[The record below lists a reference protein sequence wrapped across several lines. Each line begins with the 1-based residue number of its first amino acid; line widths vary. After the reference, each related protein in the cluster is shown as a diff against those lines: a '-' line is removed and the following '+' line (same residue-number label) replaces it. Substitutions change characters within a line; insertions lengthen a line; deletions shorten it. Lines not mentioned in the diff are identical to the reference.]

1 MSEQDKR
8 ELSAFCDEFK
18 KRDADGQRLAM
29 ALMAAYDAGKAAGE
43 KKKEQEALSFINAFS
58 SVPGSISRLLL
69 CF

>member
-29 ALMAAYDAGKAAGE
+29 ALMAA
-43 KKKEQEALSFINAFS
+43 
-58 SVPGSISRLLL
+58 
-69 CF
+69 